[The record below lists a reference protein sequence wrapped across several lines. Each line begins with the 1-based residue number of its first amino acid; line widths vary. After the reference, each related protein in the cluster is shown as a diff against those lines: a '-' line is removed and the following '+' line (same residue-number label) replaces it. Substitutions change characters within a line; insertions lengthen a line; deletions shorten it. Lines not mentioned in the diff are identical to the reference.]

1 VVEGFDEVDDGV
13 ELAAGV
19 LVELGVPD
27 DSFLLG
33 IFDVSI
39 LLGVLGA
46 MAESALRESVR

>member
-1 VVEGFDEVDDGV
+1 MVDDFDVEDVEV
-13 ELAAGV
+13 ELAAGA
-19 LVELGVPD
+19 LVELGVLD